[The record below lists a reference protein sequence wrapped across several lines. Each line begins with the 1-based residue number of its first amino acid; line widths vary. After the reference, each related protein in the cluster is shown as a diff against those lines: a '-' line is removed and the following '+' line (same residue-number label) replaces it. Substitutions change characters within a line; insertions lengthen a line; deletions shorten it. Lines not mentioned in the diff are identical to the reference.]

1 MPGMPRRLSPY
12 VVVLLLLSPPLAA
25 QEQGKK
31 EVKKDPNRITA
42 EEIAT
47 RPEART
53 AEETVRFLRPAW
65 LRPCHSG
72 GAGVTRETATQPVIY
87 VDEVRDRMPLKDIR
101 VQEIM
106 EMKFVSPSQAK
117 TTYGDGHE
125 CGAIFVVRRKP

>member
-1 MPGMPRRLSPY
+1 MPGWKRLSSC
-12 VVVLLLLSPPLAA
+12 VVALLLLASALAA
-25 QEQGKK
+25 QDPEKK
-31 EVKKDPNRITA
+31 EVKKDANRITA

-47 RPEART
+47 RPEAHN
-53 AEETVRFLRPAW
+53 AEEVVRFLRPAW

-101 VQEIM
+101 AQEI
-106 EMKFVSPSQAK
+106 ENMKLLSPSQAR